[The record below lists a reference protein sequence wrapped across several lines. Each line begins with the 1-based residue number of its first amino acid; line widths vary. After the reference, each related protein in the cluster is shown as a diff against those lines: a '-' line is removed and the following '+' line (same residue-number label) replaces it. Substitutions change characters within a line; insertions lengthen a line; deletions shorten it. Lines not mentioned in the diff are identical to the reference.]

1 MKKLYVIGY
10 NILIDTALKGVDYMT
25 EVKLP
30 LIPLRGL
37 TIFPHMVLHFD
48 VGRQKSIAALEEAMV
63 NDQTILLVTQRDLKV
78 EDPNFDDI
86 YKIGTISKIKQIL
99 KLPGDNIRVLVEG
112 INRAEVL
119 EFTQTEPYFE
129 AKAIVFE
136 EKKVNLSVEIEALI
150 RQVLDEFEEYI
161 SLNPTI
167 PEDVIETVIDI
178 DDASKLSDVITS
190 YLIIKQENRQE
201 LLEAIEPKERLSK
214 LLEILAREIEILKI
228 ERKISAKVKKK
239 IDKMQK
245 EYYLREQLKAIQEEL
260 GDRDGIQAEIEDYKK
275 KIDKA
280 KMPKEAKDKALYEL
294 SRMEKLGSQ
303 SPETGV
309 IRTYLDWVVNLPWSK
324 ETKDVEDIKKVR
336 EVLEKEHF
344 GLEDVK
350 KRILEYLAVTRLNK
364 SMKGPILCLVGPPGV
379 GKTSIAR
386 SIANSLG
393 RKFVRMS
400 LGGVRDEAEIRG
412 HRRTY
417 IGAMPGRIIN
427 GMKQVGSKNPVFL
440 LDEID
445 KMSSD
450 FKGDPADALLEV
462 LDAEQNH
469 SFRDHYIELP
479 FDLSKVLFITTANT
493 LDTIPRPLLDRME
506 VIEISGYTDEEKLHI
521 CKDYLIPRQVKEN
534 GIKEDIISF
543 SDKAIKDVIN
553 LYTRESGVR
562 NLERKIGTICR
573 RAAIE
578 ILENGEKKIK
588 ITQQNLAKYLGAP
601 RYKYEEMN
609 KKDQIGVVMGL
620 AWTAYGGDTL
630 PVEVIP
636 MAGTG
641 KLELTGKLGDV
652 MKESARAG
660 YSFVRAHAKEFNID
674 EDFYKNV
681 DVHIH
686 VPEGAVPKDGP
697 SAGVTMI
704 TAMVSALSKTP
715 VRSDVAMTGEITLTG
730 RVLPIGGVKEKA
742 LAAYRA
748 GIRTVILPMD
758 NKKDIEKIPENIKKK
773 IEFKFV
779 ERVEEVLEIALRR

>member
-1 MKKLYVIGY
+1 
-10 NILIDTALKGVDYMT
+10 MT

-63 NDQTILLVTQRDLKV
+63 NDQTILLVTQKDLKV
-78 EDPNFDDI
+78 EDPTFDDI
-86 YKIGTISKIKQIL
+86 YKIGTVSKIKQIL
-99 KLPGDNIRVLVEG
+99 KLPGDSIRVLVEG
-112 INRAEVL
+112 LNRAEVL
-119 EFTQTEPYFE
+119 EFTKTEPYFE
-129 AKAIVFE
+129 AKALVFE
-136 EKKVNLSVEIEALI
+136 EKKVNVNVEIEAI
-150 RQVLDEFEEYI
+150 MRQVIDEFEEYI

-167 PEDVIETVIDI
+167 PEDVLATVIDI
-178 DDASKLSDVITS
+178 DDPSKLSDVITS
-190 YLIIKQENRQE
+190 YLIIKQEHRQE
-201 LLEAIEPKERLSK
+201 LLEAIEPKERLTK

-239 IDKMQK
+239 IDRMQK
-245 EYYLREQLKAIQEEL
+245 EYYLREQLKVIQEEL
-260 GDRDGIQAEIEDYKK
+260 GDRDGIQAEIEEYKK
-275 KIDKA
+275 KIEKA
-280 KMPKEAKDKALYEL
+280 KMPKEAKEKALYEL
-294 SRMEKLGSQ
+294 SRMERLGAQ

-324 ETKDVEDIKKVR
+324 ETKDEDDIKKVR

-350 KRILEYLAVTRLNK
+350 ERILEYLAVTKLNK

-427 GMKQVGSKNPVFL
+427 GMKQAGSKNPVFL

-469 SFRDHYIELP
+469 SFRDHYLELP

-506 VIEISGYTDEEKLHI
+506 VIELSGYTDEEKLHI
-521 CKDYLIPRQVKEN
+521 CKDYLIPRQMKEN
-534 GIKEDIISF
+534 GIKEGILSI
-543 SDKAIKDVIN
+543 SDKAIKDIIN

-573 RAAIE
+573 KAAIE
-578 ILENGEKKIK
+578 LLEKGDKRIK
-588 ITQQNLAKYLGAP
+588 ITQQNLSKYLGIP

-636 MAGTG
+636 MAGSG

-674 EDFYKNV
+674 EEFYKNT
-681 DVHIH
+681 DIHIH

-704 TAMVSALSKTP
+704 TAMVSALSKIP

-730 RVLPIGGVKEKA
+730 RVLPIGGVKEKT

-758 NKKDIEKIPENIKKK
+758 NKKDIEKIPENIKRK

-779 ERVEEVLEIALRR
+779 ERVEEVLDIALRR